1 MVSTTSEDIVS
12 QYPNLFDNTT
22 VGKLKGI
29 QVPLRVKEANPVFIK
44 PRVVPFAI
52 RSKYEEALEKL
63 VAEDIIEKVEHS
75 EWASPTVPIVKPNG
89 DLRICGDYSV
99 TINKFSVMEQYPIP
113 SLEELLSKLPGGTRF
128 TKIDLSQ
135 AYHQLELTPESRK
148 YTTIKTHQG
157 LYQYKRQTY
166 GGISAVSIF
175 STHHRKCVERP
186 SRLLCSY

>member
-1 MVSTTSEDIVS
+1 MVKGPSILGRDLMAKFRLPWQNIFHTVSTTTEDIVS

-29 QVPLRVKEANPVFIK
+29 QVSLRVKEANPVFIK
-44 PRVVPFAI
+44 PREVPFAI
-52 RSKYEEALEKL
+52 RSQYEEALEKL

-113 SLEELLSKLPGGTRF
+113 SLEELVSKLSGGKHF
-128 TKIDLSQ
+128 TILIYLRRTINSSLHPKVGSTP
-135 AYHQLELTPESRK
+135 QLTLIRV
-148 YTTIKTHQG
+148 YTNT
-157 LYQYKRQTY
+157 
-166 GGISAVSIF
+166 SA
-175 STHHRKCVERP
+175 
-186 SRLLCSY
+186 